1 MIEQLELGGV
11 ERGLWYS
18 TFMVEKWLNPED
30 HAAGFAPDEIV
41 RGDRNVLCTA
51 GITRMLSLLIGAGGQ
66 AFTNTHARLGV
77 GNGSTA
83 ATAAD
88 TDLAGAS
95 KLYHGMDATFPS
107 IATNVV
113 TFKAS
118 FADAEAN
125 WQWSEWAIDCGGA
138 GTGATNGVVVAPLLN
153 RRVPSPNLGTKTGGI
168 WTLTVTIT
176 VT

>member
-1 MIEQLELGGV
+1 MKVLEEQKETGFWAV
-11 ERGLWYS
+11 D
-18 TFMVEKWLNPED
+18 FMVEKWHKPID
-30 HAAGFAPDEIV
+30 HFYGQTPDEV
-41 RGDRNVLCTA
+41 VHGERNVLTTA

-77 GNGSTA
+77 GNGNTA

-107 IATNVV
+107 VATNVV
-113 TFKAS
+113 TFKAT

-125 WQWSEWAIDCGGA
+125 FAWTEWAIDCGGA
-138 GTGATNGVVVAPLLN
+138 GTGATNAVVVAPLLN
-153 RRVPSPNLGTKTGGI
+153 RRVPGTSLGTKTGGI
-168 WTLTVTIT
+168 WTLTVTVTIT
-176 VT
+176 